1 MLGLFAAI
9 GIKKGQPFAPD
20 KRMKKIL
27 TESAAV
33 GNATVRSLVFPG
45 RDKSAYQYDSG
56 YWKTAFIGGNH
67 EFLADGARL
76 LDARA
81 FFHYYATMVTPA
93 MTLQIPG
100 AGSQYSMATVDSRGK
115 PLDGS
120 RNYKLHFPPN
130 VPAKDFWSIL
140 VYDTQTRSML
150 QTDQQFPSLNSERG
164 GVEQS
169 ADGSFDIYFGPKAP
183 AGKEKNW
190 IQTVPGKGFMLI
202 LRLYGP
208 LEPWFDKTWRPGKIE
223 LMQ

>member
-27 TESAAV
+27 TESATV

-81 FFHYYATMVTPA
+81 FFHYHATMVTPA

-130 VPAKDFWSIL
+130 VPAKDFWSVCI
-140 VYDTQTRSML
+140 YDNQTRSLL
-150 QTDQQFPSLNSERG
+150 QTDQRYSSAVSQRG
-164 GVEQS
+164 VQAN
-169 ADGSFDIYFGPKAP
+169 ADGSYDIYFGPQAP
-183 AGKEKNW
+183 AGKESNW
-190 IQTVPGKGFMLI
+190 IQTIPEKGWSVI
-202 LRLYGP
+202 LRFYGP
-208 LEPWFDKTWRPGKIE
+208 LQSWFDQTWRPDDIE
-223 LMQ
+223 LIK